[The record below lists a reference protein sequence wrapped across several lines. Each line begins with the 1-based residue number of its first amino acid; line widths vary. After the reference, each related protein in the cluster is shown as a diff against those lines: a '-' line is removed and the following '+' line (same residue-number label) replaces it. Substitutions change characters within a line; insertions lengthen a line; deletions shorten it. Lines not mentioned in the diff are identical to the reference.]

1 MIEPDICSKILSNSS
16 SWNICHISPKYVM
29 YMTLY
34 IVYFLIIGTLTRII
48 LVLHNIN
55 IIDIIYSFY
64 ENNWSIGS

>member
-1 MIEPDICSKILSNSS
+1 
-16 SWNICHISPKYVM
+16 M

-34 IVYFLIIGTLTRII
+34 IVYFLIVGTITRII

-64 ENNWSIGS
+64 ENNWPIGS